1 MASSEGVA
9 AVFALFRRYDLAC
22 IPTASE
28 IAGKV
33 RDWVDMLDDV
43 TDQDLLQAARAHIRD
58 PERGTFF
65 PKIAEIRRH
74 IPAVRALPAEEGP
87 PGQAIWSR
95 LVKCI
100 SSAGFTRPEG
110 ASEGWLERLAAHL
123 QVDAARLEAAIEA
136 AGGGRAIAMASH
148 DAERAWM
155 GGRFTR
161 AWDARQ
167 TASSRPQIG
176 ASEPIDLMARLAERK
191 RLGLDRG

>member
-1 MASSEGVA
+1 MASSLGIA
-9 AVFALFRRYDLAC
+9 AVFGLFKRYELANL
-22 IPTASE
+22 PAASE
-28 IAGKV
+28 LADKN
-33 RDWVDMLDDV
+33 RDWMEMLEDV
-43 TDQDLLQAARAHIRD
+43 SDADLLLAAKAHIKD
-58 PERGTFF
+58 PDNGSFF
-65 PKIAEIRRH
+65 PKIAQIRKHVPSIRA
-74 IPAVRALPAEEGP
+74 IPIEEGP

-95 LVKCI
+95 LVKSI

-110 ASEGWLERLAAHL
+110 ASEGWLEKLAAHL

-167 TASSRPQIG
+167 TAPSRPQIG